1 MCHGVGRDKQA
12 QQGVGASQPLGFQ
25 GRGEQH
31 LGKPEEVWTKREEI
45 LTKSC
50 DLRWRKADIAQRNAR
65 GLPKPQSYLL
75 GGGPFVAQ
83 ASLAR

>member
-1 MCHGVGRDKQA
+1 MCHRVGRDKQA

-45 LTKSC
+45 P
-50 DLRWRKADIAQRNAR
+50 KAVI
-65 GLPKPQSYLL
+65 S
-75 GGGPFVAQ
+75 GGGKQTLPREMRGGSQNPRVTFWGVGP
-83 ASLAR
+83 L